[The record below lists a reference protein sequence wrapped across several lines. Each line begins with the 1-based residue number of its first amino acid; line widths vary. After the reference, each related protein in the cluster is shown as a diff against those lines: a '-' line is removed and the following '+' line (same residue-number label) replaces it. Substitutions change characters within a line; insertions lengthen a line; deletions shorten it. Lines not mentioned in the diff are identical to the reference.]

1 MLRDGFRKQ
10 FHFRHARHRKAL
22 LLLRFEFIGN
32 YFMTDE
38 ANTCHDLSISDVE
51 YRLFPPLTPCTNK
64 GGNIPLLLV
73 QNYDYY

>member
-38 ANTCHDLSISDVE
+38 ANTCHDLSIT
-51 YRLFPPLTPCTNK
+51 RR
-64 GGNIPLLLV
+64 
-73 QNYDYY
+73 